1 MEGEIWSLASHFGND
16 CESLLVAKTAIFR
29 CCEGHFEAEIGSI
42 FDLSSPQFDLVLYSN
57 TTEKGPVIRD

>member
-29 CCEGHFEAEIGSI
+29 CCEGHFEAEISSF
-42 FDLSSPQFDLVLYSN
+42 FDLSSPQFDLVF
-57 TTEKGPVIRD
+57 